1 MTIRLQLDNV
11 ELIEPETIRFDFLG
25 KDSIRYENEV
35 KVERKVF
42 ELVKEFKTKDAN
54 GTSECNL
61 LQSDEASILYP
72 SDANPIAV
80 YGWAQER
87 MVEA

>member
-1 MTIRLQLDNV
+1 MQLENV

-42 ELVKEFKTKDAN
+42 QLVKEFSTHDAN
-54 GTSECNL
+54 GKSESLCLFLSGFN
-61 LQSDEASILYP
+61 S
-72 SDANPIAV
+72 
-80 YGWAQER
+80 
-87 MVEA
+87 